1 MLMDDYNFPLFIEF
15 ELQLQFAQNCEII
28 FHFTF
33 FLRLFGFLIR
43 RPTDATVNLSCL
55 TNL

>member
-1 MLMDDYNFPLFIEF
+1 MDDYNFPLFIEF

-33 FLRLFGFLIR
+33 FFTFIWLFN
-43 RPTDATVNLSCL
+43 PTTY
-55 TNL
+55 